1 MMSILSMNS
10 KAPFTVPG
18 YPGRWTEIDRRSGFR
33 MVVSVEHGSSVPYLV
48 LNQDGR
54 VVLETYDTL
63 ADVLNTLIGPAR
75 AANGYAVANRKGRV
89 GFLARLRGRA

>member
-1 MMSILSMNS
+1 MSILSMNS

-18 YPGRWTEIDRRSGFR
+18 HPGTWAEIDRRSGFR
-33 MVVSVEHGSSVPYLV
+33 MVVSVEHGNSVPYLV

-75 AANGYAVANRKGRV
+75 AAYGYAVANRKRRV
-89 GFLARLRGRA
+89 GLIARLRGRA